1 MKTLL
6 LITLFLSLVSLVGC
20 GDYTPASDAEAAFMI
35 TCLEKGLV
43 PKLEVNISHRYVTC
57 KEPE

>member
-6 LITLFLSLVSLVGC
+6 LIIVFLFLVGC
-20 GDYTPASDAEAAFMI
+20 GEFHPMSDAEAVAF
-35 TCLEKGLV
+35 TACLEKGLE
-43 PKLEVNISHRYVTC
+43 PKLEINNARRTLTC